1 MTSVKSMD
9 ELFWC
14 KEYED
19 VHDWVEMLEMLIGV
33 LMNQSYLRLVDWIWK
48 EKLNNGPKSCLLL
61 LLTTTD
67 Y

>member
-1 MTSVKSMD
+1 MD

-19 VHDWVEMLEMLIGV
+19 VHDWVERLEMLIGV
-33 LMNQSYLRLVDWIWK
+33 LMNQSCLRLVDWMWK
-48 EKLNNGPKSCLLL
+48 AKLNNGPKSFLLL
-61 LLTTTD
+61 LLATTD